1 MFQATGLIY
10 NTFVTSKKKE
20 RFAIILEPLQALLQ
34 LALLSFTPID
44 SKLNIY
50 NNILYIQ
57 TPTWNQSLMR
67 SYNNDSKND
76 LFFLFNVFIRFN
88 KFYLHLKD
96 IKDIKDIKD
105 TSNSDYSLNLF
116 MLLKQLCNRG
126 IDNLLQTY
134 KQTDNPA
141 LLHTLNIYKNMLNN
155 NSSQEPSPE
164 SSPIL
169 NPRSSPIL
177 NPRSSPILSSSPIQT
192 LTLSQSQEMDQN
204 NLSNFNETS
213 NATTTSSSIN
223 IDTIFISI
231 TKLYTEHDLIII
243 FHTLLLLSK
252 NPSNY
257 VEYIEGLNKILEPIN
272 KQIQKWIV
280 DNIVY

>member
-1 MFQATGLIY
+1 MYQATGLLY
-10 NTFVTSKKKE
+10 NTFIISKKKE

-44 SKLNIY
+44 TKLNIY

-57 TPTWNQSLMR
+57 TPTWNQSLRR

-88 KFYLHLKD
+88 KFYPYLKN
-96 IKDIKDIKD
+96 IKVDN
-105 TSNSDYSLNLF
+105 TNLF
-116 MLLKQLCNRG
+116 ILLKQLCNRG

-141 LLHTLNIYKNMLNN
+141 LLHTLNIYKNMLNTA
-155 NSSQEPSPE
+155 SSQEPSPE

-169 NPRSSPIL
+169 NSRPSPSISQTPIISLNSIQNPIL
-177 NPRSSPILSSSPIQT
+177 NLSSS
-192 LTLSQSQEMDQN
+192 QELEQN
-204 NLSNFNETS
+204 NLAYYNE
-213 NATTTSSSIN
+213 SSSSVN
-223 IDTIFISI
+223 IDTIFINI
-231 TKLYTEHDLIII
+231 TKLYTEHDLVII
-243 FHTLLLLSK
+243 FHTLLLISK
-252 NPSNY
+252 NPGNY

>member
-1 MFQATGLIY
+1 MYQATGLLY
-10 NTFVTSKKKE
+10 NTLILSKKKE

-44 SKLNIY
+44 TKLNIY

-57 TPTWNQSLMR
+57 TPTWGQSIRR

-88 KFYLHLKD
+88 KFYPHLKN
-96 IKDIKDIKD
+96 IKDDS
-105 TSNSDYSLNLF
+105 TNLF
-116 MLLKQLCNRG
+116 ILLKQLCNRG
-126 IDNLLQTY
+126 MDNLLQTY

-141 LLHTLNIYKNMLNN
+141 LLHTLNIYKNMLNTT
-155 NSSQEPSPE
+155 STTASPEPSRE
-164 SSPIL
+164 SSPI
-169 NPRSSPIL
+169 PSPPPIL
-177 NPRSSPILSSSPIQT
+177 NQSTRSNPSPSSSQELAQT
-192 LTLSQSQEMDQN
+192 
-204 NLSNFNETS
+204 NLADYNETS
-213 NATTTSSSIN
+213 NGSTSSSVN
-223 IDTIFISI
+223 IDTIFINI
-231 TKLYTEHDLIII
+231 TKLYTEHDLVII
-243 FHTLLLLSK
+243 FHTLLLISK
-252 NPSNY
+252 NPGNY

>member
-1 MFQATGLIY
+1 MYQATGLLY
-10 NTFVTSKKKE
+10 NTLILSKKKE

-44 SKLNIY
+44 TKLNIY

-57 TPTWNQSLMR
+57 TPTWGQSIRR

-88 KFYLHLKD
+88 KFYPHLKN
-96 IKDIKDIKD
+96 IKDDS
-105 TSNSDYSLNLF
+105 TNMF
-116 MLLKQLCNRG
+116 VLLKQLCNRG
-126 IDNLLQTY
+126 MDNLLQTY

-141 LLHTLNIYKNMLNN
+141 LLHTLNIYKNMLNTTN
-155 NSSQEPSPE
+155 TTNVTSREPSPE

-169 NPRSSPIL
+169 SP
-177 NPRSSPILSSSPIQT
+177 SPSSSQELAQT
-192 LTLSQSQEMDQN
+192 NLTYYC
-204 NLSNFNETS
+204 ET
-213 NATTTSSSIN
+213 ASSSVN
-223 IDTIFISI
+223 IDTIFINI
-231 TKLYTEHDLIII
+231 TKLYTEHDLVII
-243 FHTLLLLSK
+243 FHTLLLISK
-252 NPSNY
+252 NPGNY